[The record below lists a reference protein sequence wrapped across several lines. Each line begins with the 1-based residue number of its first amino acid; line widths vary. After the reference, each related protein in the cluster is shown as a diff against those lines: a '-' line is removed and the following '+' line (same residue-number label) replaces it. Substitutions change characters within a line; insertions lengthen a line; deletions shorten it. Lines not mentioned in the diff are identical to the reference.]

1 MTLNGL
7 YVHIPFCIRK
17 CPYCDFLSFPGAERG
32 DFSHYAALAA
42 RQMKVWR
49 DEDLH
54 VDTIFFG
61 GGTPTLLGAKN
72 LTRILDAAR
81 ENFNVE
87 QNAEIT
93 LEANPGTVDFPMLRA
108 LKNAGFNRISFGVQ
122 SFCDETLRRIGRIHS
137 ASEAIDAVHM
147 AQDAGIA
154 RVSVDLISALPHQT
168 LREIEENAETAASL
182 GVTHVSC
189 YDLTIA
195 QDTPFGTLAA
205 QGNLPLPD
213 EDTSLLM
220 QQRVCEILNAA
231 GFERYEISNYAKDGA
246 VARHNLH
253 YWHNDDYIGVGCGAH
268 GRFRNMRYVQAET
281 LAEYES
287 DVQAGQRWHECEE
300 MISTFDDAAETLM
313 LGMRLKEGV
322 DFSALLSRLPE
333 DTVKMWER
341 LSQKYESLGLVT
353 LKNGRLCPTPRGW
366 EVQNAWL
373 STFL

>member
-1 MTLNGL
+1 MNGL

-61 GGTPTLLGAKN
+61 GGTPTLLGAEN

-281 LAEYES
+281 LSEYES
-287 DVQAGQRWHECEE
+287 DVQAGRRWHECEE

>member
-61 GGTPTLLGAKN
+61 GGTPTLLGAEN

-281 LAEYES
+281 LSEYES
-287 DVQAGQRWHECEE
+287 DVQAGRRWHECEE
-300 MISTFDDAAETLM
+300 VISTFDDAAETLM

-353 LKNGRLCPTPRGW
+353 LKNGRLCPTSRGW

>member
-1 MTLNGL
+1 
-7 YVHIPFCIRK
+7 
-17 CPYCDFLSFPGAERG
+17 
-32 DFSHYAALAA
+32 
-42 RQMKVWR
+42 MKVWR
-49 DEDLH
+49 GEDLH

-61 GGTPTLLGAKN
+61 GGTPTLLGAEN

-168 LREIEENAETAASL
+168 LREIEENAGTAASL

-220 QQRVCEILNAA
+220 QQRVCEVLNAA

-253 YWHNDDYIGVGCGAH
+253 YWHNDDYVGVGCGAH
-268 GRFRNMRYVQAET
+268 GRFRNVRYVQAET
-281 LAEYES
+281 LTEYES
-287 DVQAGQRWHECEE
+287 DVQAGRRWRECEE
-300 MISTFDDAAETLM
+300 VISAFDDAAETLM

-322 DFSALLSRLPE
+322 DFSALLSRLSE
-333 DTVKMWER
+333 DEAKKWER
-341 LSQKYESLGLVT
+341 LLQKYESMGLVT